1 MIAHFKKWPFGII
14 AGASFIIFFY
24 STLAFVAF
32 YLVFSG
38 VANQTGEVVSPFA
51 SWWQV
56 LLFILAII
64 SFICMVASFVFF
76 VLKKMKY
83 KEEAN
88 EKEDA

>member
-1 MIAHFKKWPFGII
+1 MIEHLKKWPVGII

-51 SWWQV
+51 SWWQI

-64 SFICMVASFVFF
+64 SFICMIASFVFF
-76 VLKKMKY
+76 VLKKLKH
-83 KEEAN
+83 KEDDN